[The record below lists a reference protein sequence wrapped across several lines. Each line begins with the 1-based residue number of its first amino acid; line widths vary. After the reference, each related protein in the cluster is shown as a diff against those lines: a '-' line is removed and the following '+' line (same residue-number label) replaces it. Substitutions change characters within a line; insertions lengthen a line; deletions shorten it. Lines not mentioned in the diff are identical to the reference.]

1 MPTCPEHFLKI
12 ILISACVIK
21 YLMTMKFPLFC
32 SEQYSLHTKL
42 FTPLFFN
49 PVLQNFPHH
58 FAFLCNRP
66 LQVQRQH
73 SFLLYLPTITYLTGK
88 KQKTNQTH
96 IGLIMYL
103 VLKFGIIQIFKN
115 PISVSEQY
123 KMISE
128 CLNDIVPSFFC
139 VYLCM
144 CVCCMYVGLHDS
156 YIHHSHGSRVIDTSI
171 SDQSFYK
178 SVGSFDSDPPAC
190 IKSALTY

>member
-1 MPTCPEHFLKI
+1 
-12 ILISACVIK
+12 
-21 YLMTMKFPLFC
+21 
-32 SEQYSLHTKL
+32 
-42 FTPLFFN
+42 
-49 PVLQNFPHH
+49 
-58 FAFLCNRP
+58 
-66 LQVQRQH
+66 
-73 SFLLYLPTITYLTGK
+73 
-88 KQKTNQTH
+88 
-96 IGLIMYL
+96 
-103 VLKFGIIQIFKN
+103 
-115 PISVSEQY
+115 
-123 KMISE
+123 MISE